1 MTNNVIPGWV
11 ILFMILLWPAKAL
24 HCVWNRENRSMD
36 PGALVKGFPPRVRSE
51 RQERR
56 VEERKKRSP
65 VEKENKVNG

>member
-1 MTNNVIPGWV
+1 
-11 ILFMILLWPAKAL
+11 
-24 HCVWNRENRSMD
+24 MD

-56 VEERKKRSP
+56 DEERSP